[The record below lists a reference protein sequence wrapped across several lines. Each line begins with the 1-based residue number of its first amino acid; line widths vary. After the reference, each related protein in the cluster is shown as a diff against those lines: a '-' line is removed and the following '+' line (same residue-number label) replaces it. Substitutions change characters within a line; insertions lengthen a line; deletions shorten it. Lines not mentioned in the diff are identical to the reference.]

1 MGGRRW
7 SDWRGLCFV
16 LSDKLL
22 GVTDLLDTGR
32 HDVEE
37 MQRVAIRNMYFDS
50 KPSFFYSLGRT
61 EDLFI
66 RIPNELTTHPQYL
79 DIPALFQE
87 ATGFAIEDY
96 LFLGASLTAPF
107 LQQKAGQATESNW
120 GINPRG
126 YFANSNVSDEEID
139 LLMKEFAI
147 NIETLQT
154 LYNSQEKFEYN
165 FNGLV
170 QHPLVTNGDNNIFF
184 PLDFSFLKDKVTL
197 QVYWILFDHVKN
209 TYGDKKLSG
218 ALAKKFSIYFRK
230 REELNATLEGEN
242 QETTN
247 VDKPLSRYTNFMGA
261 CFEEYIHWLFK
272 RIYPSSRALPDRLVR
287 EFVYVPKKSEVR
299 TVDNILINPFSL
311 ILSETKVSQ
320 LNVYS
325 TGIVGDLDAFR
336 KDIKKIVVDAFVTIQ
351 RTKED
356 FQRGLLKKEIPLEP
370 ETINTFYPVVITY
383 GKFIMFPIVW
393 TIVEEEIKKEV
404 PNYDPQLLNSLQIIQ
419 LDEIEL
425 IEGFLSVSGISFE
438 ELLSRKIAQNRT
450 WWSPLVAALMLRL
463 A

>member
-1 MGGRRW
+1 MQEDIRTLLTNSQWKQGEGFLIPAYLAKLSALDVSSAVYLTHEEVFEKKYTREEFKKDLSQLTIEDCIILTSKILTVLENEGRLNPAAQKGIAQHLFEGAIKEKILRILHSQPDRVVFFESQLLLVAKYALLYAKNEPANDFKW
-7 SDWRGLCFV
+7 KSAFPLFM
-16 LSDKLL
+16 KAIL

-107 LQQKAGQATESNW
+107 LQQRAGQATESNW

-218 ALAKKFSIYFRK
+218 ALAKKFSFYFKK
-230 REELNATLEGEN
+230 REELNATFRGRKPRKRR
-242 QETTN
+242 TWTN
-247 VDKPLSRYTNFMGA
+247 RLSRYHQFMGA
-261 CFEEYIHWLFK
+261 CFEE
-272 RIYPSSRALPDRLVR
+272 
-287 EFVYVPKKSEVR
+287 
-299 TVDNILINPFSL
+299 
-311 ILSETKVSQ
+311 
-320 LNVYS
+320 VYS
-325 TGIVGDLDAFR
+325 L
-336 KDIKKIVVDAFVTIQ
+336 
-351 RTKED
+351 
-356 FQRGLLKKEIPLEP
+356 
-370 ETINTFYPVVITY
+370 
-383 GKFIMFPIVW
+383 
-393 TIVEEEIKKEV
+393 
-404 PNYDPQLLNSLQIIQ
+404 
-419 LDEIEL
+419 
-425 IEGFLSVSGISFE
+425 
-438 ELLSRKIAQNRT
+438 
-450 WWSPLVAALMLRL
+450 AL
-463 A
+463 